1 MAIQPRG
8 VAVLNRTIAEHI
20 GVPPTY
26 LAKVLQNLCRS
37 NLLYSF
43 RGKQGGFCLRER
55 GKEINLM
62 QIVHDKIPCLMHAE
76 WLPIK
81 QEIVKLL
88 RDQTLGFLATTVL
101 SGKYKLTDFPGA
113 VLGGK

>member
-1 MAIQPRG
+1 
-8 VAVLNRTIAEHI
+8 
-20 GVPPTY
+20 
-26 LAKVLQNLCRS
+26 
-37 NLLYSF
+37 
-43 RGKQGGFCLRER
+43 
-55 GKEINLM
+55 
-62 QIVHDKIPCLMHAE
+62 MHAE

>member
-1 MAIQPRG
+1 
-8 VAVLNRTIAEHI
+8 
-20 GVPPTY
+20 
-26 LAKVLQNLCRS
+26 
-37 NLLYSF
+37 
-43 RGKQGGFCLRER
+43 
-55 GKEINLM
+55 
-62 QIVHDKIPCLMHAE
+62 MHAE

-101 SGKYKLTDFPGA
+101 SGKYKLTNLPGA